1 MGSKRK
7 LENKTALVT
16 GSDSGIGRAIAIEF
30 AKNGANVIVCY
41 HSNEERAKD
50 ALKIVEEA
58 LTSADNGAEVS
69 GKEKEGRRAILIRLD
84 VSDEKDVEEKMEQV
98 IREFGGIDI
107 LVNNSGV
114 NGSGIPID
122 EMDTKTFDKTIRT
135 NLYGTFFCSRKFIQH
150 RKGLRKSGKIINIS
164 SVHEEINAPGNGDY
178 NASKAGIRNLMR
190 TIALEVAPFGINVND
205 IAPGM
210 ILTPMNQKAVDDP
223 EVREK
228 AEKNIPLGRAG
239 RPEEIAYLALFLASE
254 EANYVTGSTYVMDG
268 GLMIN
273 IGQGA

>member
-1 MGSKRK
+1 MKT
-7 LENKTALVT
+7 LENKVALVT

-30 AKNGANVIVCY
+30 AKNGAQVIVCY
-41 HSNEERAKD
+41 HSDKEGG
-50 ALKIVEEA
+50 EEA
-58 LTSADNGAEVS
+58 LALVKEQGQNAKLIKFDVS
-69 GKEKEGRRAILIRLD
+69 NEKE
-84 VSDEKDVEEKMEQV
+84 VEKKMEQL
-98 IREFGGIDI
+98 IKEFGGIDI

-122 EMDTKTFDKTIRT
+122 EMATEVFDKTIRT

-150 RKGLRKSGKIINIS
+150 RKGVKKPGKIINIS
-164 SVHEEINAPGNGDY
+164 SVHEEINAPGNADY

-190 TIALEVAPFGINVND
+190 TMAIEVAPFGINVNN

-210 ILTPMNQKAVDDP
+210 ILTPMNQKAMDDDK
-223 EVREK
+223 VRKK
-228 AEKNIPLGRAG
+228 AEKNIPMGRAG
-239 RPEEIAYLALFLASE
+239 KPEEIAYLALFLASE
-254 EANYVTGSTYVMDG
+254 QANYVTGSTYAMDG

>member
-1 MGSKRK
+1 MKK

-41 HSNEERAKD
+41 HSDEEGAKET
-50 ALKIVEEA
+50 LEEA
-58 LTSADNGAEVS
+58 GQYGTKTA
-69 GKEKEGRRAILIRLD
+69 LIRLD
-84 VSDEKDVEEKMEQV
+84 VSAEKDVEQQLEQIIV
-98 IREFGGIDI
+98 EFSGLDI

-114 NGSGIPID
+114 NGSGTPVD
-122 EMDTKTFDKTIRT
+122 EMDTAVFDKTIRT
-135 NLYGTFFCSRKFIQH
+135 NLYGTFFCSRKFVRH
-150 RKGLRKSGKIINIS
+150 RKQIGKPGKIINIS
-164 SVHEEINAPGNGDY
+164 SVHEEINAPGNADY

-190 TIALEVAPFGINVND
+190 TLALEVAPFGINVNN

-223 EVREK
+223 ETRKK
-228 AEKNIPLGRAG
+228 AEKNIPAGRAG
-239 RPEEIAYLALFLASE
+239 RPEEIAYLAVFLASA
-254 EANYVTGSTYVMDG
+254 EADYVTGSTYVMDG

>member
-1 MGSKRK
+1 MKK
-7 LENKTALVT
+7 LENKVALVT
-16 GSDSGIGRAIAIEF
+16 GSDSGIGRAIAIEY
-30 AKNGANVIVCY
+30 AKNGAKVIVCY
-41 HSNEERAKD
+41 HSDEERAK
-50 ALKIVEEA
+50 EA
-58 LTSADNGAEVS
+58 LAAV
-69 GKEKEGRRAILIRLD
+69 KEHGEKAGLIRLD
-84 VSDEKDVEEKMEQV
+84 VSEEKDVEEKMEQ
-98 IREFGGIDI
+98 IIKDFGGIDI

-114 NGSGIPID
+114 NGSGILID
-122 EMDTKTFDKTIRT
+122 EMDTKVFDKTIRT

-150 RKGLRKSGKIINIS
+150 RKGLKKPGKIINIS

-190 TIALEVAPFGINVND
+190 TIALEVAEFGINVND

-210 ILTPMNQKAVDDP
+210 ILTAMNQKALDDP
-223 EVREK
+223 EVRKK
-228 AEKNIPLGRAG
+228 AEKHIPLGRAG

>member
-1 MGSKRK
+1 MKK
-7 LENKTALVT
+7 LENKIALVT
-16 GSDSGIGRAIAIEF
+16 GSDSGIGRSIAIEF
-30 AKNGANVIVCY
+30 VKNGATVVVCY
-41 HSNEERAKD
+41 HSNEERGQ
-50 ALKIVEEA
+50 EA
-58 LTSADNGAEVS
+58 LEEVKKH
-69 GKEKEGRRAILIRLD
+69 GGRAILIKFD
-84 VSDEKDVEEKMEQV
+84 VSEEQDVEEKMEA
-98 IREFGGIDI
+98 IIKEFGGIDI

-122 EMDTKTFDKTIRT
+122 EMTTDTFDKTIKT

-150 RKGLRKSGKIINIS
+150 RKGVSKPGKIINIS
-164 SVHEEINAPGNGDY
+164 SVHEEINAPGNADY

-190 TIALEVAPFGINVND
+190 TMALEVGKFGINVNN

-210 ILTPMNQKAVDDP
+210 ILTAMNQKAVDDP
-223 EVREK
+223 QVREK
-228 AEKNIPLGRAG
+228 AEQHIPLGRAG
-239 RPEEIAYLALFLASE
+239 RPEEIAFLALFLASD

>member
-1 MGSKRK
+1 MEENRK
-7 LENKTALVT
+7 LEGKVALVT
-16 GSDSGIGRAIAIEF
+16 GSDSGIGLAIAVEF
-30 AKNGANVIVCY
+30 ARHGATVIVCY
-41 HSNEERAKD
+41 HSKAERGK
-50 ALKIVEEA
+50 EA
-58 LTSADNGAEVS
+58 LEMVQQYGKAKLISFDVS
-69 GKEKEGRRAILIRLD
+69 REKEVEKKMDQLIA
-84 VSDEKDVEEKMEQV
+84 
-98 IREFGGIDI
+98 EFGGIDI

-122 EMDTKTFDKTIRT
+122 EMETETFDTTIRT

-150 RKGLRKSGKIINIS
+150 RKQLKKTGKIINIS
-164 SVHEEINAPGNGDY
+164 SVHEEINAPGNADY

-190 TIALEVAPFGINVND
+190 TVAIEVAPFGINVNN

-210 ILTPMNQKAVDDP
+210 ILTAMNQKAMDDSK
-223 EVREK
+223 VRKK

-239 RPEEIAYLALFLASE
+239 KPEEIAYLALFLASA
-254 EANYVTGSTYVMDG
+254 EADYVTGSTYVMDG

>member
-1 MGSKRK
+1 MKK
-7 LENKTALVT
+7 LENKVALVT

-41 HSNEERAKD
+41 HSNEERGQQ
-50 ALKIVEEA
+50 ALQ
-58 LTSADNGAEVS
+58 EVQQHG
-69 GKEKEGRRAILIRLD
+69 GKAILIKFD
-84 VSDEKDVEEKMEQV
+84 VSKEQDVEEKMEAIIQ
-98 IREFGGIDI
+98 EFGGIDI

-122 EMDTKTFDKTIRT
+122 EMSTDVFDKTIKT

-150 RKGLRKSGKIINIS
+150 RKGVNKSGKIINIS
-164 SVHEEINAPGNGDY
+164 SVHEEINAPGNADY

-190 TIALEVAPFGINVND
+190 TMALEVGKFGINVNN

-223 EVREK
+223 EVREN
-228 AEKNIPLGRAG
+228 AEEHIPLGRAG
-239 RPEEIAYLALFLASE
+239 RPEEIAFLALFLASD

>member
-1 MGSKRK
+1 MKK
-7 LENKTALVT
+7 LENKVALVT
-16 GSDSGIGRAIAIEF
+16 GSDSGIGRAIAVEF
-30 AKNGANVIVCY
+30 AKNGAKVIVCY
-41 HSNEERAKD
+41 YSDED
-50 ALKIVEEA
+50 GGEEA
-58 LTSADNGAEVS
+58 LERVEEHGGESM
-69 GKEKEGRRAILIRLD
+69 LIQID
-84 VSDEKDVEEKMEQV
+84 VSSEKDVEAKMDK
-98 IREFGGIDI
+98 IIKDFGGIDI

-122 EMDTKTFDKTIRT
+122 EMDTKVFDKTIRT

-150 RKGLRKSGKIINIS
+150 RKGLKKKGKIINIS

-190 TIALEVAPFGINVND
+190 TIALEVAEFGINVNN

-210 ILTPMNQKAVDDP
+210 ILTPMNQKAMDD
-223 EVREK
+223 EKVRKE

-239 RPEEIAYLALFLASE
+239 RPEEIAYLAVFLASE
-254 EANYVTGSTYVMDG
+254 EADYVTGSTYVMDG

>member
-1 MGSKRK
+1 MKK
-7 LENKTALVT
+7 LENKVALVT

-41 HSNEERAKD
+41 HSNEERGQQ
-50 ALKIVEEA
+50 ALQ
-58 LTSADNGAEVS
+58 EVQQHD
-69 GKEKEGRRAILIRLD
+69 GKAILIKFD
-84 VSDEKDVEEKMEQV
+84 VSKEQDVEEKMEAIIQ
-98 IREFGGIDI
+98 ESGGIDI

-122 EMDTKTFDKTIRT
+122 EMSTDVFDKTIKT

-150 RKGLRKSGKIINIS
+150 RKGVNKSGKIINIS
-164 SVHEEINAPGNGDY
+164 SVHEEINAPGNADY
-178 NASKAGIRNLMR
+178 NASKAGIKNLMR
-190 TIALEVAPFGINVND
+190 TMALEVGKFGINVNN

-223 EVREK
+223 EVREN
-228 AEKNIPLGRAG
+228 AEEHIPLGRAG
-239 RPEEIAYLALFLASE
+239 RPEEIACLALFLASD

>member
-1 MGSKRK
+1 MKK
-7 LENKTALVT
+7 LENKIALVT

-30 AKNGANVIVCY
+30 AKNGANVVVCY
-41 HSNEERAKD
+41 HSNEERGQE
-50 ALKIVEEA
+50 ALKAVKVH
-58 LTSADNGAEVS
+58 G
-69 GKEKEGRRAILIRLD
+69 GKASLIELD
-84 VSDEKDVEEKMEQV
+84 VSNEQDVEAKMQA
-98 IREFGGIDI
+98 IIKEFGGIDI

-122 EMDTKTFDKTIRT
+122 EMSTEVFDKTIKT

-150 RKGLRKSGKIINIS
+150 RKGLSKPGKIINIS

-178 NASKAGIRNLMR
+178 NASKAGIKNLMR
-190 TIALEVAPFGINVND
+190 TIALEVGKFGINVNN

-210 ILTPMNQKAVDDP
+210 ILTAMNQKAVDNP
-223 EVREK
+223 GVREK
-228 AEKNIPLGRAG
+228 AETHIPLGRAG

-254 EANYVTGSTYVMDG
+254 EADYVTGSTYVMDG

>member
-1 MGSKRK
+1 MKK

-16 GSDSGIGRAIAIEF
+16 GSDSGIGLAIALEF

-41 HSNEERAKD
+41 HSKEERAKD
-50 ALKIVEEA
+50 AFEQVKAVG
-58 LTSADNGAEVS
+58 SKV
-69 GKEKEGRRAILIRLD
+69 KLINLD
-84 VSDEKDVEEKMEQV
+84 VSSEKDVEKKLDQV
-98 IREFGGIDI
+98 IKEFSGIDI

-122 EMDTKTFDKTIRT
+122 EMDTKTFDTTIRT
-135 NLYGTFFCSRKFIQH
+135 NLYGTFFCSRKFVQH
-150 RKGLRKSGKIINIS
+150 RKSEGKPGKIINIS
-164 SVHEEINAPGNGDY
+164 SVHEEITAPGNGDY

-190 TIALEVAPFGINVND
+190 TLALEVAPFGINVNN

-210 ILTPMNQKAVDDP
+210 ILTPMNQKAVDDDK
-223 EVREK
+223 VRKK

-239 RPEEIAYLALFLASE
+239 RPEEIGYLALFLASA
-254 EANYVTGSTYVMDG
+254 EADYVTGSTYVMDG

-273 IGQGA
+273 IGQVA

>member
-1 MGSKRK
+1 MTMKK

-16 GSDSGIGRAIAIEF
+16 GSDSGIGRAIAVEF

-41 HSNEERAKD
+41 HSDEEGATETLEEVISQGTKGKVIKLDISDEQQVD
-50 ALKIVEEA
+50 AEMDRIV
-58 LTSADNGAEVS
+58 AEFGS
-69 GKEKEGRRAILIRLD
+69 LDILI
-84 VSDEKDVEEKMEQV
+84 
-98 IREFGGIDI
+98 
-107 LVNNSGV
+107 NNSGV
-114 NGSGIPID
+114 NGSGIPVA
-122 EMDTKTFDKTIRT
+122 EMDTATFDKTIRT
-135 NLYGTFFCSRKFIQH
+135 NLYGTFFCSRKFVQQRIAA
-150 RKGLRKSGKIINIS
+150 GTGGKIINIS
-164 SVHEEINAPGNGDY
+164 SVHEEITAPGNADY

-190 TIALEVAPFGINVND
+190 TMALEVAPSGITVNN

-210 ILTPMNQKAVDDP
+210 ILTPMNQKAVDD
-223 EVREK
+223 RETREN

-239 RPEEIAYLALFLASE
+239 KPEEIAFLALFLASD

>member
-1 MGSKRK
+1 MEATKK
-7 LENKTALVT
+7 LENKTALIT
-16 GSDSGIGRAIAIEF
+16 GSDSGIGLAIAIEF

-41 HSNEERAKD
+41 HSKKDRAN
-50 ALKIVEEA
+50 EA
-58 LTSADNGAEVS
+58 LENVRQY
-69 GKEKEGRRAILIRLD
+69 GKAKLIHLD
-84 VSDEKDVEEKMEQV
+84 VSDEKDVEKKMYEV
-98 IREFGGIDI
+98 IEEFGGIDI

-114 NGSGIPID
+114 NGSGIPIE
-122 EMDTKTFDKTIRT
+122 EMETEVFDKTIRT

-150 RKGLRKSGKIINIS
+150 RKGLKQGGKIINIS

-190 TIALEVAPFGINVND
+190 TIALEVAPFGINVNN

-210 ILTPMNQKAVDDP
+210 ILTPMNQKAVEDDK
-223 EVREK
+223 VRKK

-239 RPEEIAYLALFLASE
+239 RPEEIAYLALFLASA
-254 EANYVTGSTYVMDG
+254 EADYVTGSTYAMDG

>member
-1 MGSKRK
+1 MKT
-7 LENKTALVT
+7 LENKVALVT

-30 AKNGANVIVCY
+30 AKNGAQVIVCY
-41 HSNEERAKD
+41 HSDED
-50 ALKIVEEA
+50 
-58 LTSADNGAEVS
+58 S
-69 GKEKEGRRAILIRLD
+69 GKEALGKVEEHGEKAKLIHFD
-84 VSDEKDVEEKMEQV
+84 VSDEKEVEKKMEQL
-98 IREFGGIDI
+98 IKEFGGIDI

-122 EMDTKTFDKTIRT
+122 EMATEVFDKTIRT

-150 RKGLRKSGKIINIS
+150 RKGIKKPGKIINIS
-164 SVHEEINAPGNGDY
+164 SIHEEINAPGNADY

-190 TIALEVAPFGINVND
+190 TMAIEVAPFGINVNN

-210 ILTPMNQKAVDDP
+210 ILTPMNQKAMDDDK
-223 EVREK
+223 VRKK

-239 RPEEIAYLALFLASE
+239 LPEEIAYLALFLASE
-254 EANYVTGSTYVMDG
+254 QADYVTGSTYAMDG

-273 IGQGA
+273 VGQGA

>member
-1 MGSKRK
+1 MKK

-41 HSNEERAKD
+41 HSNQERGQQ
-50 ALKIVEEA
+50 ALEA
-58 LTSADNGAEVS
+58 VQEHG
-69 GKEKEGRRAILIRLD
+69 GKAILIQLN
-84 VSDEKDVEEKMEQV
+84 VSEEKEVEEKMEAIIQ
-98 IREFGGIDI
+98 EFGGIDI

-122 EMDTKTFDKTIRT
+122 EMTTEVFDKTIKT

-150 RKGLRKSGKIINIS
+150 RKSLSKPGKIINIS

-190 TIALEVAPFGINVND
+190 TIALEVGKFGINVND

-210 ILTPMNQKAVDDP
+210 ILTAMNQKAVDDP
-223 EVREK
+223 QVREK
-228 AEKNIPLGRAG
+228 AEQHIPLGRAG
-239 RPEEIAYLALFLASE
+239 RPEEIAYLALFLASD

>member
-1 MGSKRK
+1 MKK

-41 HSNEERAKD
+41 HSD
-50 ALKIVEEA
+50 AE
-58 LTSADNGAEVS
+58 GAEEVLARVKEHSS
-69 GKEKEGRRAILIRLD
+69 GKVIRLD
-84 VSDEKDVEEKMEQV
+84 VSEEKDVEEKMEQLAF
-98 IREFGGIDI
+98 EFGGIDI

-122 EMDTKTFDKTIRT
+122 QMETKIFDKTIKT
-135 NLYGTFFCSRKFIQH
+135 NLYETFFCSRKFIQQ
-150 RKGLRKSGKIINIS
+150 RKSVNKPGKIINIS

-210 ILTPMNQKAVDDP
+210 ILTPMNQKAIDDKA
-223 EVREK
+223 VREK
-228 AEKNIPLGRAG
+228 AEKHIPLGRAG

>member
-1 MGSKRK
+1 MKK

-30 AKNGANVIVCY
+30 ARNGANVVVCY
-41 HSNEERAKD
+41 HSDEKGAQETLEEVHGQGAKGKVIKLD
-50 ALKIVEEA
+50 VSEEQQVETEIDRIVEEFGG
-58 LTSADNGAEVS
+58 LD
-69 GKEKEGRRAILIRLD
+69 ILI
-84 VSDEKDVEEKMEQV
+84 
-98 IREFGGIDI
+98 
-107 LVNNSGV
+107 NNSGV
-114 NGSGIPID
+114 NGSGIPVD
-122 EMDTKTFDKTIRT
+122 EMETATFDKTIRT

-150 RKGLRKSGKIINIS
+150 RKSAGKPGKIINVS
-164 SVHEEINAPGNGDY
+164 SVHEEITAPGNADY

-190 TIALEVAPFGINVND
+190 TMALEVAPAGITVNN

-210 ILTPMNQKAVDDP
+210 ILTPMNQKAVDDK
-223 EVREK
+223 ETREK

-239 RPEEIAYLALFLASE
+239 KPEEIAFLALFLASD

>member
-1 MGSKRK
+1 MEATQK
-7 LENKTALVT
+7 LSNKTALIT
-16 GSDSGIGRAIAIEF
+16 GSDSGIGLAIAIEY

-41 HSNEERAKD
+41 HSKEERAK
-50 ALKIVEEA
+50 EA
-58 LTSADNGAEVS
+58 LRNVQQY
-69 GKEKEGRRAILIRLD
+69 GKATLINLD
-84 VSDEKDVEEKMEQV
+84 VSSEQDVEAKLNQ
-98 IREFGGIDI
+98 IIGEFGGIDI

-122 EMDTKTFDKTIRT
+122 EMDTKTFDKTIQT

-150 RKGLRKSGKIINIS
+150 CKGVKKKGKIINIS

-190 TIALEVAPFGINVND
+190 TIALEVAPFGINVNN

-210 ILTPMNQKAVDDP
+210 ILTPMNQKAVDDA

-239 RPEEIAYLALFLASE
+239 RPAEIAYLALFLASP
-254 EANYVTGSTYVMDG
+254 EADYVTGSTYVMDG

>member
-1 MGSKRK
+1 MKK

-16 GSDSGIGRAIAIEF
+16 GSDSGIGKAIVIEF
-30 AKNGANVIVCY
+30 AKNGANVIICY
-41 HSNEERAKD
+41 HSDDEGAKEV
-50 ALKIVEEA
+50 LKIIEEQK
-58 LTSADNGAEVS
+58 V
-69 GKEKEGRRAILIRLD
+69 KVKLIQLD
-84 VSDEKDVEEKMEQV
+84 VSDEKDVEEKFSAIIE
-98 IREFGGIDI
+98 EFGGIDI

-122 EMDTKTFDKTIRT
+122 EMETKTFDTTIKT

-150 RKGLRKSGKIINIS
+150 RKSIEKPGKIINIS
-164 SVHEEINAPGNGDY
+164 SVHEEINAPGNADY
-178 NASKAGIRNLMR
+178 NASKAGIRNFMR
-190 TIALEVAPFGINVND
+190 TAALEVAPFGINVNN

-210 ILTPMNQKAVDDP
+210 ILTPMNQKAVDD
-223 EVREK
+223 EETRKK

-239 RPEEIAYLALFLASE
+239 QPEEIAYLALFLASE
-254 EANYVTGSTYVMDG
+254 EANYVTGSTYAMDG